1 MNRLWWTQIKAVV
14 RLELKKTLLAR
25 RGLWIYVLAVSP
37 VLIFIAFTFA
47 MSAHRSRMQDL
58 SRHTDKRLTYADLQA
73 VQPGMTKEEV
83 ISMLGKPSIRWQF
96 TENRPIDPRTTENIL
111 HEHLTYSDGQDEL
124 QLGLSNGK
132 VDSISIQTGD
142 NRGQDSVMFA
152 GIFQFFFVRLVV
164 FFGCLGIFMN
174 LFRGEVL
181 DRSLHFYF
189 LTPVRREVIMA
200 GKFLAGL
207 LATCMIF
214 VTSEILQTA
223 AFLWHFRPGVRE
235 LYLYQNHGLA
245 QAFQYVGVTILACL
259 GYGALFLVAGMLFRN
274 PIPPAAL
281 VLIWEAINPFLPSVL
296 KQISVIYY
304 LKALCPVNVPSSE
317 GTPAVLALLVS
328 TSEPVSAPLAVL
340 GLLTVVLLALCISGM
355 QVRRMEINYT
365 TE

>member
-1 MNRLWWTQIKAVV
+1 MNRLWWTQIKGVL
-14 RLELKKTLLAR
+14 RLELKKTLLAK
-25 RGLWIYVLAVSP
+25 RGLWIYFLAASP

-47 MSAHRSRMQDL
+47 MSAHRSRMEDL
-58 SRHTDKRLTYADLQA
+58 SRHSDKQLTYSDLQA

-83 ISMLGKPSIRWQF
+83 IAMLGKPSIRWQY
-96 TENRPIDPRTTENIL
+96 TENRPIGPHTTENLL
-111 HEHLTYSDGQDEL
+111 HEHLSYSDGQDDL
-124 QLGLSNGK
+124 QLDLSDGK
-132 VDSISIQTGD
+132 VDSINIQTGD

-152 GIFQFFFVRLVV
+152 GIFQFFFLRLVV

-181 DRSLHFYF
+181 DHSLHFYF
-189 LTPVRREVIMA
+189 LAPVRREVVMV
-200 GKFLAGL
+200 GKFIAGL
-207 LATCMIF
+207 LATCIIF

-223 AFLWHFRPGVRE
+223 AFLWHFSPGVRE
-235 LYLYQNHGLA
+235 LYLYQNHGLT
-245 QAFQYVGVTILACL
+245 QAFQYVGITMLACV

-274 PIPPAAL
+274 PIPPAAM

-304 LKALCPVNVPSSE
+304 LKALCPVNVPSSQ
-317 GTPAVLALLVS
+317 GTPALLALLVS
-328 TSEPVSAPLAVL
+328 TSEPISAPLAVL
-340 GLLTVVLLALCISGM
+340 GLLTVSLLAVCISGI